1 MDLALY
7 ARVLWRFRLLVVLG
21 LLLAVTLALLSI
33 VRVSTDGL
41 TYRQQE
47 QWVSRAMLLITEPQF
62 PEGRSVFE
70 QSIPPVST
78 DEPQTYAAP
87 FANPDRFVALANLY
101 SQLATSDVVRR
112 ILLEDGRLNGA
123 IEAAPVATV
132 NGAASL
138 PLLSIGGIATTPQ
151 QARVLAKRAVAG
163 FLAYLERE
171 QQRSKIP
178 AQQRVVLDVV
188 KQPTAGELLK
198 GRPKTLPVIVF
209 MTVMLAVCGI
219 AFALENIRPRIKPP
233 IEEVRPAAVRDRRTA

>member
-7 ARVLWRFRLLVVLG
+7 ARVFWRFRLLVVLG

-78 DEPQTYAAP
+78 DTPQTYAAP

-101 SQLATSDVVRR
+101 AQLATS
-112 ILLEDGRLNGA
+112 ESCG
-123 IEAAPVATV
+123 E
-132 NGAASL
+132 SCC
-138 PLLSIGGIATTPQ
+138 
-151 QARVLAKRAVAG
+151 K
-163 FLAYLERE
+163 
-171 QQRSKIP
+171 
-178 AQQRVVLDVV
+178 
-188 KQPTAGELLK
+188 TA
-198 GRPKTLPVIVF
+198 
-209 MTVMLAVCGI
+209 
-219 AFALENIRPRIKPP
+219 
-233 IEEVRPAAVRDRRTA
+233 D